1 MGGSRFARSVK
12 LKILKCGGTLSKA
25 HSVCV
30 PNKVTQLKEFPL
42 RLDEVGLIYYAK
54 PGRNGDAKH
63 KVR

>member
-1 MGGSRFARSVK
+1 MK